1 MYIFIVPY
9 RNREQQLINFNKIM
23 IPILEKDIGEYQI
36 WYIHQTDK
44 KMFNRGALLNI
55 GFLIAKEKYPKYY
68 LEITYVFHDI
78 DIFPTASNIINYNTN
93 KGIVYHP
100 YGEKLTELGG
110 SLGCFCVFKGID
122 YLKVNGHPNYYGW
135 GCEDVCISRR
145 CKVLGLVINE
155 NNFIHRRT
163 HKQIIDI
170 PSNDS
175 PDQIKLKIICNNR
188 NYLEVKKENHA
199 KSINGLFNL
208 KFNIIDTKRYK
219 ESPKLKMYNVN
230 FEVC

>member
-1 MYIFIVPY
+1 MHIFIVPY
-9 RNREQQLINFNKIM
+9 RNREKQLLNFNKIM
-23 IPILEKDIGEYQI
+23 VPILDKDIGEYQI

-55 GFLIAKEKYPKYY
+55 GFLIAKEKYPEYY

-78 DIFPTASNIINYNTN
+78 DIWPITSNLINYNTIN
-93 KGIVYHP
+93 GVAYHP
-100 YGEKLTELGG
+100 YGEKLIELGG

-122 YLKVNGHPNYYGW
+122 YLRINGHPNYYGW
-135 GCEDVCISRR
+135 GSEDVCISRR

-163 HKQIIDI
+163 HKQIIDV
-170 PSNDS
+170 PSNDL
-175 PDQIKLKIICNNR
+175 PTQIKFKIICNNR

-199 KSINGLFNL
+199 RSRNGLSNL
-208 KFNIIDTKRYK
+208 KFKIISKKRYK
-219 ESPKLKMYNVN
+219 ESPKLKMFNVE
-230 FEVC
+230 FDII